1 MEKQMKLLGFNFTKL
16 NIEKNPDFKGKLEI
30 KTDMKILSVEKDK
43 LDLIYLL
50 KKEKISQKFYD
61 FLISEEVSRFELM
74 DI

>member
-1 MEKQMKLLGFNFTKL
+1 MKEF
-16 NIEKNPDFKGKLEI
+16 
-30 KTDMKILSVEKDK
+30 KDK